1 MCDRVIR
8 RVAVELRTAG
18 CLCFRSPSN
27 PKQCLIDAFR
37 FAAGP
42 LAHKKCIDFGGFL
55 RCSVR
60 SASTRRARATAATS
74 ASRCVGPYAITPGSS
89 GISASQ
95 RPSSSCSNSTL
106 NDSEDSESGG
116 CGGFG
121 WVAMSAQLHDGYGGG
136 RQLSQRIYVLRGFKS
151 ISIFIFSQVLTYVL
165 PARSTR
171 EKCAWELRVHAT
183 APQRNKSR
191 NLAGRPRSRLSGF
204 CGCGYGRR
212 VTLANFGKPLHGDK
226 GGLWRYR
233 VGDYR
238 LICDIQDERITVLA
252 IRVGHRK
259 DVYR

>member
-1 MCDRVIR
+1 
-8 RVAVELRTAG
+8 
-18 CLCFRSPSN
+18 
-27 PKQCLIDAFR
+27 
-37 FAAGP
+37 
-42 LAHKKCIDFGGFL
+42 L

-60 SASTRRARATAATS
+60 SASARRARATAATS

-89 GISASQ
+89 GISANQ
-95 RPSSSCSNSTL
+95 CPSSSCSNSTV

-151 ISIFIFSQVLTYVL
+151 ISIFIFSQVLTVL

-183 APQRNKSR
+183 APRGNKSR
-191 NLAGRPRSRLSGF
+191 NSAVRPRGSIVRFLR
-204 CGCGYGRR
+204 GRVQPAGDPR
-212 VTLANFGKPLHGDK
+212 QFGKPLHGDK
-226 GGLWRYR
+226 GVLWRSR

-238 LICDIQDERITVLA
+238 LICGIQDERITVLA